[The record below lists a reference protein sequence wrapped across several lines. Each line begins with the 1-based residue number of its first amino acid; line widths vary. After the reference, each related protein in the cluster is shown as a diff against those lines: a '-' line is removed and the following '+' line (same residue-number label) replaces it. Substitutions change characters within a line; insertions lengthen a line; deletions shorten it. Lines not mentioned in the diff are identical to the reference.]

1 VSAIDLKSKLIALE
15 GLDFT
20 GKSSIAEILRREI
33 EAAGYDLVVSQ
44 EPGGTTVGEKVRE
57 LVLTPDHPEIQPLAE
72 LLLYMVSRTQHT
84 TEVILPALEAG
95 KTVLTSRYRL
105 SSMAYQ
111 GCGRGLSLD
120 LIRTLNEAATQSTNP
135 DITFLIDVPVEVALG
150 RKQGEGDRIES
161 EAVDFYERV
170 RAGYLQLTA
179 DDATVHQID
188 GRLPIEACATEIL
201 RILDLSTR

>member
-1 VSAIDLKSKLIALE
+1 MSAIDLKSKLIALE